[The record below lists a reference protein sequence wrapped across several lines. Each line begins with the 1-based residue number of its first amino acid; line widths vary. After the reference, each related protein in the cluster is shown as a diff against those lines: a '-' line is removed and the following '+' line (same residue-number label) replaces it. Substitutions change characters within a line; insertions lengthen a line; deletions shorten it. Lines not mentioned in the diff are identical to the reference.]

1 MDLIYKDLTGE
12 VIAAAFEVHKTLG
25 CGFLEAVYQEALEI
39 EFGLRKIPF
48 ESQKQLEI
56 EYKGVTLKKKYSPD
70 FLVFDKIIVEIK
82 AESQLTTNDE
92 AQLHNYLKATGF
104 KVGLLINFG
113 TTKIGIKRIVK

>member
-82 AESQLTTNDE
+82 AESQLTTNGE

>member
-12 VIAAAFEVHKTLG
+12 VIDAAFEVHKTLG
-25 CGFLEAVYQEALEI
+25 CGFLEAVYHEALEV

-113 TTKIGIKRIVK
+113 NTKIGIKRIVK

>member
-12 VIAAAFEVHKTLG
+12 IIDAAFEVHKTLG

-39 EFGLRKIPF
+39 EFGLRNIPF

-56 EYKGVTLKKKYSPD
+56 EYKGVILKKKYSPD
-70 FLVFDKIIVEIK
+70 LLVFEKIIVEIK
-82 AESQLTTNDE
+82 AESKLTTNDE
-92 AQLHNYLKATGF
+92 AQLHNYLKATDF

-113 TTKIGIKRIVK
+113 TTRIEIKRIVK

>member
-39 EFGLRKIPF
+39 EFGLSKIPF

-113 TTKIGIKRIVK
+113 NTKIGIKRIVK

>member
-12 VIAAAFEVHKTLG
+12 VIDAAFEVHKTLG
-25 CGFLEAVYQEALEI
+25 FGFLETVYQEALEI
-39 EFGLRKIPF
+39 EFDLRKIPF

-56 EYKGVTLKKKYSPD
+56 EYKGVKLKKKYSPD

-92 AQLHNYLKATGF
+92 AQLHNYLKTTGF

-113 TTKIGIKRIVK
+113 TTKIEIKRIVK

>member
-12 VIAAAFEVHKTLG
+12 VIDAAFEVHKILG

-39 EFGLRKIPF
+39 EFGFRKIPF

-113 TTKIGIKRIVK
+113 TTKIEIKRIVK